1 MKKKVIVL
9 NGPNINILGN
19 RQTKIYGKRSLKDIE
34 EIIVKKFGDTFEIS
48 FFQSNSES
56 KIINKLQKSDYDY
69 YVINMAGFS
78 YYKIAILD
86 TIIAKKRKFI
96 EVHMSNIFKREK
108 YRSKSIFSKYSI
120 GVITGFG
127 YMSYILA
134 LEYFKELD

>member
-9 NGPNINILGN
+9 NGPNINILGI
-19 RQTKIYGKRSLKDIE
+19 RQTEIYGRKSLKDIE
-34 EIIVKKFGDTFEIS
+34 KIIVKKFGSIFKIY

-56 KIINKLQKSDYDY
+56 KIINKLQKIDYDY
-69 YVINMAGFS
+69 YIINMAGFS
-78 YYKIAILD
+78 YYNIAILD
-86 TIIAKKRKFI
+86 AIIAKKRKFI

-134 LEYFKELD
+134 FEYLKELD